1 MKSHPFFAF
10 NVAFGTT
17 FLVAAPSYYFCFRKR
32 EHKEATIEMMMRAND
47 FDNVEKMPEEI
58 PAEQHPFMTNDDDE
72 GKRRQ
77 EFVARLKEKKEW
89 QKQDGMKDVEDIF
102 KKEK

>member
-1 MKSHPFFAF
+1 
-10 NVAFGTT
+10 
-17 FLVAAPSYYFCFRKR
+17 
-32 EHKEATIEMMMRAND
+32 MMMRAND